1 MIEFNFSIGTIEDAY
16 DQIATWLGDRPRDN
30 VMHFDNYTGKGS
42 VLITELE
49 NGLFIR
55 TLDYTVNVD
64 TKFRIKPV
72 KNDYPLLFMI
82 NYLLTPDAFWMETG
96 IGGPVKKIN
105 KLNNIIFSSN
115 QSGFAFNVRRGVRA
129 RALDICFTYEWLLR
143 QYPVNNKDNAVSVI
157 SRDRQ
162 QQPVFFETFSID
174 DYRMVSEI
182 LEKVL
187 NNEWDIIFLKSRVL
201 TLMDELLKN
210 ILNKKH
216 AEPGRSPV
224 HADLMMEV
232 EKKLN
237 SILHEKLPN
246 LKEIAKEF
254 SMSDSTLK
262 RQFKQVYGKA
272 IYEYYLYKKM
282 ELAKRML
289 MEKDMT
295 ISQVA
300 YSLGY
305 EKASPF
311 IRVFKKQFGVSPGSL
326 RTSYNDHD
334 LSRQE

>member
-1 MIEFNFSIGTIEDAY
+1 M
-16 DQIATWLGDRPRDN
+16 
-30 VMHFDNYTGKGS
+30 
-42 VLITELE
+42 
-49 NGLFIR
+49 
-55 TLDYTVNVD
+55 
-64 TKFRIKPV
+64 
-72 KNDYPLLFMI
+72 FMI

-96 IGGPVKKIN
+96 AGGPGPVKKIS

-115 QSGFAFNVRRGVRA
+115 QSEFAFNVRAGARA
-129 RALDICFTYEWLLR
+129 RVLDICFTYEWLLR
-143 QYPVNNKDNAVSVI
+143 QYPANNKDSAASVI
-157 SRDRQ
+157 SRSEQ

-182 LEKVL
+182 MEKVL
-187 NNEWDIIFLKSRVL
+187 NNEWDIIFFKSRVL
-201 TLMDELLKN
+201 TLMGEVLKN
-210 ILNKKH
+210 IFNKKST
-216 AEPGRSPV
+216 ESGRTPV

-272 IYEYYLYKKM
+272 VYEYYLYKKM

-289 MEKDMT
+289 LEKDMT

-311 IRVFKKQFGVSPGSL
+311 IRVFKKQFGVPPGSL
-326 RTSYNDHD
+326 RSSHNTHD
-334 LSRQE
+334 FSLQE